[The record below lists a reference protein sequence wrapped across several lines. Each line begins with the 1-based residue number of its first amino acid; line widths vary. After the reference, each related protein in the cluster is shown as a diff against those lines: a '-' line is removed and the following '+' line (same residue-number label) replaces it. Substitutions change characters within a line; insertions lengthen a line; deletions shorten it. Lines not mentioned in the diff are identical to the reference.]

1 MSFTV
6 PVFYALSLMVVASAI
21 LVITRRNPVHS
32 AIYLIITLLSVA
44 LIYLQ
49 LQAEFLA
56 AVQIILYI
64 GGIMVLF
71 LFVIMLVRLDITS
84 QQAPFNQQWLL
95 AGIASAILLVELGA
109 VVYLGRG
116 TAPPPAAAA
125 EALQPNTEQIGRAL
139 FQNYMLPFE
148 IASLLLLVAMVGA
161 VIMAMR
167 RQPER

>member
-1 MSFTV
+1 MTLTV
-6 PVFYALSLMVVASAI
+6 PVFYGLCLVAVVSAI

-71 LFVIMLVRLDITS
+71 LFVIMLVRLDIITR
-84 QQAPFNQQWLL
+84 QAPFNQQWLL
-95 AGIASAILLVELGA
+95 GGVASAILLAELAA
-109 VVYLGRG
+109 VIYLGRS
-116 TAPPPAAAA
+116 TAPLPSASP

-148 IASLLLLVAMVGA
+148 LASLLLLVAMVGA
-161 VIMAMR
+161 VLMAR
-167 RQPER
+167 RR

>member
-1 MSFTV
+1 MNLTV
-6 PVFYALSLMVVASAI
+6 PVFYALSVVTVISAL

-32 AIYLIITLLSVA
+32 AIYLIVTLLSVA

-71 LFVIMLVRLDITS
+71 LFVIMLVRLDVITR
-84 QQAPFNQQWLL
+84 QVAFNQQWLV
-95 AGIASAILLVELGA
+95 AAIVSAILLSEMAA
-109 VVYLGRG
+109 VIFLGRR
-116 TAPPPAAAA
+116 TAPLPAATT
-125 EALQPNTEQIGRAL
+125 ESLQPNTEQIGRAL

-161 VIMAMR
+161 VLMAR
-167 RQPER
+167 RR

>member
-1 MSFTV
+1 VLAFV
-6 PVFYALSLMVVASAI
+6 AVASAL

-32 AIYLIITLLSVA
+32 AIYLILTLLAVA

-71 LFVIMLVRLDITS
+71 LFVIMLVRLDVTTR
-84 QQAPFNQQWLL
+84 QRPFNRQWLV
-95 AGIASAILLVELGA
+95 AGVASLILLAELAA
-109 VVYLGRG
+109 VVYLGRD
-116 TAPPPAAAA
+116 TAALPAAPPDV
-125 EALQPNTEQIGRAL
+125 LQPNTELIGRTL
-139 FQNYMLPFE
+139 FQSYMLPFE

-161 VIMAMR
+161 VLMAKGR
-167 RQPER
+167 

>member
-1 MSFTV
+1 ML
-6 PVFYALSLMVVASAI
+6 FYQVMFYVLAAVAVVSAI
-21 LVITRRNPVHS
+21 LVVTRRNPVHS

-44 LIYLQ
+44 LLYVQ

-71 LFVIMLVRLDITS
+71 LFVIMLVRLDIAAHQS
-84 QQAPFNQQWLL
+84 QFNQQWLI
-95 AGIASAILLVELGA
+95 AGVATAILLVELGA
-109 VVYLGRG
+109 VLYVGRG
-116 TAPPPAAAA
+116 TALAPSPTVGG
-125 EALQPNTEQIGRAL
+125 LQPNTQLIGRTL

-161 VIMAMR
+161 VLMAR
-167 RQPER
+167 RKE

>member
-1 MSFTV
+1 MTAYQLT
-6 PVFYALSLMVVASAI
+6 FYALAAVAVVSAL
-21 LVITRRNPVHS
+21 LVVTRRNPVHS

-44 LIYLQ
+44 LLFLQ

-71 LFVIMLVRLDITS
+71 LFVIMLVRLDIATR
-84 QQAPFNQQWLL
+84 QAPFNRQWLV
-95 AGIASAILLVELGA
+95 AGVAALVLLVELIG
-109 VVYLGRG
+109 VIYLGRG
-116 TAPPPAAAA
+116 TAELPRAAAG
-125 EALQPNTEQIGRAL
+125 ALQPNTEQIGRML

-161 VIMAMR
+161 VLMAKR
-167 RQPER
+167 R